1 MESVQEY
8 DVAVIGGG
16 ASGMFAAIAAA
27 QCGKSVII
35 LEKNRKLG
43 QKLAITGGG
52 RCNVTNAQLEIREFL
67 KVYGSAADF
76 LFSPFSQFSQI
87 DTVVYFESRGLPLV
101 TEANN
106 RVFPVTQKATDVV
119 SILERH
125 LKELKVTIKTD
136 CTVKEFNRNGTVIA
150 DVSTSQ
156 GIVRAKSYIL
166 ATGGLSHPETGS
178 TGDGFAWL
186 SNLGHT
192 VKSPTPTIVPLEVS
206 DAWVRSL
213 PGVVVDPVRITFY
226 LDGKKEFSKTG
237 RILLTHFGLSGPLI
251 LNSSG
256 QVGDLLQAGI
266 VTASIDAFP
275 GLNLG
280 EVEKNIV
287 KLFESSK
294 NKMLRTVMNEIMP
307 TGTLKALAVLLPE
320 IDFTTKVHSVTRE
333 ERKRIVQTAKALP
346 ITITG
351 LMGFG
356 RAVVADGG
364 VELSEV
370 DTKTMRSKVIQNLLV
385 TGDLL
390 HINRPSGGFSLQIC
404 WTSGFV
410 AGMNA

>member
-1 MESVQEY
+1 MELVREY

-27 QCGKSVII
+27 KRGKSVVI

-52 RCNVTNAQLEIREFL
+52 RCNITNAQSDIREFL
-67 KVYGSAADF
+67 KVYESAAEF
-76 LFSPFSQFSQI
+76 LFSPFSQFSQS
-87 DTVVYFESRGLPLV
+87 DTVAYFESRGLPLV

-106 RVFPVTQKATDVV
+106 RMFPETHKATDVV
-119 SILERH
+119 RILEQH
-125 LKELKVTIKTD
+125 LKELKIVIKTD
-136 CTVKEFNRNGTVIA
+136 CAVQSFNRDGNTIR

-156 GIVRAKSYIL
+156 EVIRAKNYIL

-186 SNLGHT
+186 ADLGHT
-192 VKSPTPTIVPLEVS
+192 VKPPTPTIVPLEVS
-206 DAWVRSL
+206 DAWVKSL
-213 PGVVVDPVRITFY
+213 PGVVVDPVKITFY
-226 LDGKKEFSKTG
+226 LEGKKQFSKAG

-256 QVGDLLQAGI
+256 WVSDLLQAGT

-275 GLNLG
+275 NLNLG
-280 EVEKNIV
+280 QVEA
-287 KLFESSK
+287 KLIESFEANK
-294 NKMLRTVMNEIMP
+294 NKMLRTVLSEILP
-307 TGTLKALAVLLPE
+307 TGTLKAIMALLSD
-320 IDFTTKVHSVTRE
+320 IDFTTKVHSVARE
-333 ERKRIVQTAKALP
+333 DRKRIVQIAKALP

-351 LMGFG
+351 LMGFD

-364 VELSEV
+364 VELSEIN
-370 DTKTMRSKVIQNLLV
+370 TKTMRSKVVQNLLV

-390 HINRPSGGFSLQIC
+390 HINRPSGGFSLQIS